1 MFRPNSRGIVGIA
14 RRGYYAMMV
23 LWAMLIEFK
32 RVKMLFKRGV
42 KWFDKLREEIFKR
55 ALG

>member
-1 MFRPNSRGIVGIA
+1 
-14 RRGYYAMMV
+14 MMV